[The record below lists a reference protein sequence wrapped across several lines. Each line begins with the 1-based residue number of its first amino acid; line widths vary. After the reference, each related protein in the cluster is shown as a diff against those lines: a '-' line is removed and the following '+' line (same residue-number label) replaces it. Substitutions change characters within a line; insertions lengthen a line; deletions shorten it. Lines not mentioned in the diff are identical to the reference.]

1 MSKLSQETQYLA
13 SIVSETLGKCICRNI
28 SCALGKRSLH
38 SRWNV
43 SRLSLS
49 LHVHGDECWPMKV
62 TSNTYFR
69 GVVHIRGGVCVLFYL
84 SSGGQER
91 RKTSEQQ
98 CKHRRSRRT
107 SQVHPAGRQNEITSS
122 WKETQPKPNPQ
133 LQSPDTWQN
142 GQHGTWGS
150 VGMSSRM

>member
-49 LHVHGDECWPMKV
+49 LHVHGDEWKWRPIRISAV
-62 TSNTYFR
+62 SFTS
-69 GVVHIRGGVCVLFYL
+69 GGVYVLFYL

-133 LQSPDTWQN
+133 LQSPDTWQS